1 MAHGGKRSGSGR
13 KKGSSALPRVAPEI
27 KAELREVAREY
38 AGKALETLV
47 KVCESSRSDSAKVA
61 AANALL
67 DRGYGKPLQ
76 QIESGKAGDFS
87 RKSDEELLAI
97 LNEPLDFDLE
107 SIALGNGSPSKH

>member
-1 MAHGGKRSGSGR
+1 LRQRRRRRSFENNQR
-13 KKGSSALPRVAPEI
+13 KSNLIKEI
-27 KAELREVAREY
+27 KWHAGAKDQDLAEKS
-38 AGKALETLV
+38 G
-47 KVCESSRSDSAKVA
+47 
-61 AANALL
+61 LL
-67 DRGYGKPLQ
+67 CFRTLQ